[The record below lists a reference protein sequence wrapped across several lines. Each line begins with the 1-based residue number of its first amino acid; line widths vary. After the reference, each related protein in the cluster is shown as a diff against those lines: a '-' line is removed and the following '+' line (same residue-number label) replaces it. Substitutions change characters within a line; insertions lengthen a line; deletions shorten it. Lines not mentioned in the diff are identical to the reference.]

1 MASGGEKKRSGWLT
15 ESRQLLW
22 RCADAARQRRE
33 RKVLNPDAALGRHGE
48 DLAHRFLRSS
58 GLTVVA
64 RNYRPGADSEI
75 DLVARDGDILVFVE
89 VKSRQTAEFGSPD
102 RAVDLEKQRHIVR
115 AARAF
120 TARSGDDWSKVRFD
134 VVSIVFSNPPAI
146 THHRDSFFHGRALP
160 QKAQPA

>member
-1 MASGGEKKRSGWLT
+1 MAAGSDRRQNSWLT

-22 RCADAARQRRE
+22 RFVDSARQTRE
-33 RKVLNPDAALGRHGE
+33 RRILHADAALGRRGE

-64 RNYRPGADSEI
+64 RNYRPGSDSEI
-75 DLVARDGDILVFVE
+75 DLVARDGGTLVFVE

-102 RAVDLEKQRHIVR
+102 RAVDGEKQRHIVR

-120 TARSGDDWSKVRFD
+120 TSRSGDDWSKVRFD
-134 VVSIVFSNPPAI
+134 VISIVFSDPPAV
-146 THHRDSFFHGRALP
+146 THHRDAFFHGRALP
-160 QKAQPA
+160 PKST